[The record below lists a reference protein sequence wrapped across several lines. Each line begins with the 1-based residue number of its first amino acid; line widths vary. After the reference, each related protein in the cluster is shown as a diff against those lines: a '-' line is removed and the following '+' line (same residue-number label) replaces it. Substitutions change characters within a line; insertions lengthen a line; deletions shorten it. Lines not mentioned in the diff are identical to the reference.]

1 MGSPPII
8 AVISALA
15 TDHQVRTYR
24 LPDPG
29 ESLIASGLF
38 IRCGGK
44 GANTCVAA
52 ARLSRKNP
60 AKKSNQKPAT
70 LANELPNSK
79 SNTAD
84 DASIEGTLP
93 PEITGLSTSS
103 VDVPLQVR
111 MVGAVGYD
119 DRRGGID
126 MRGMDLINQLR
137 ENGVDTTGVRAAH
150 GKQTGLCTGIVD
162 TETGENRLLI
172 TPGANLHLQ
181 PNDFL
186 TLESLAG
193 GYRPDLV
200 VCNLVIPRETT
211 EQILETASS
220 NGISTLLNP
229 SPAQYLLRPVYR
241 MVSHLILNE
250 TEAAMM
256 TDMPVEE
263 VDNIDGC
270 AKATDKFL
278 KMGVGNVVITLG
290 AKGAYYSNV
299 IGQGSFVEAEKDVN
313 VVDATGAGYEFSLA
327 SFSIFLVHCL
337 ARFSL
342 RYSCRFSPFS
352 SLFIVPPLALS
363 FFYSF
368 LKFFAHH
375 EDMSQRYFHRCVCC
389 TIRKTK
395 ACRALGYQESCRI
408 WMQSVKLDYSV
419 SWCSRI
425 NPVVR

>member
-1 MGSPPII
+1 MGFPPII
-8 AVISALA
+8 SVISALA
-15 TDHQVRTYR
+15 TDHQVRTHR

-60 AKKSNQKPAT
+60 AKKSNQETAT
-70 LANELPNSK
+70 VVNELPNSN
-79 SNTAD
+79 SNTASG
-84 DASIEGTLP
+84 ANIERTLP
-93 PEITGLSTSS
+93 PEIAASSTSHG
-103 VDVPLQVR
+103 DVPLQVR
-111 MVGAVGYD
+111 MIGAVGYD
-119 DRRGGID
+119 EKRGGMD
-126 MRGMDLINQLR
+126 ARGMDLINQLL
-137 ENGVDTTGVRAAH
+137 ENGVDTTGVQTAH
-150 GKQTGLCTGIVD
+150 DKQTGLCTGIVD

-172 TPGANLHLQ
+172 TPGANRHLQ
-181 PNDFL
+181 PDDFL

-241 MVSHLILNE
+241 MISHLILNE

-263 VDNIDGC
+263 LDDIDGC
-270 AKATDKFL
+270 ARAAEKFL
-278 KMGVGNVVITLG
+278 KMGVQNVVITLG

-299 IGQGSFVEAEKDVN
+299 IGQGGHVEGEKDVN
-313 VVDATGAGYEFSLA
+313 VVDTTGAGYEISA
-327 SFSIFLVHCL
+327 CV
-337 ARFSL
+337 
-342 RYSCRFSPFS
+342 FSPLLLS
-352 SLFIVPPLALS
+352 TARLDSRNDIPAASLHPRPSLLS
-363 FFYSF
+363 FLLPYLS
-368 LKFFAHH
+368 
-375 EDMSQRYFHRCVCC
+375 S
-389 TIRKTK
+389 IP
-395 ACRALGYQESCRI
+395 S
-408 WMQSVKLDYSV
+408 
-419 SWCSRI
+419 
-425 NPVVR
+425 